1 MSERK
6 DQGQERLKKKAQR
19 QGDVFK
25 INGQTRLRHPKSDVG
40 SREEH

>member
-19 QGDVFK
+19 EDVFELSRRMRWK
-25 INGQTRLRHPKSDVG
+25 NPKSDVG
-40 SREEH
+40 FRGKQ

>member
-19 QGDVFK
+19 EGDVFELSRRMRWK
-25 INGQTRLRHPKSDVG
+25 NPKSDVG
-40 SREEH
+40 FRGKQ